1 MRLAALLGAAT
12 LLVLACASP
21 KSKDGELPNPP
32 QRLQQRGC
40 SFLPPAE
47 DRWFVVQRT
56 PEALVIARVG
66 RLDNDTH
73 AIEATLLP
81 MQAFASS
88 LERNRFAKALRQQAV
103 PAPRY
108 RIRSHELFDQ
118 AVGQTNCTVSYL
130 LVEDRH
136 PDTGTS
142 TVGSIL
148 VESMSLIC
156 PHPYNRSVGTMLTYT
171 HRSYPEDQDRAFKA
185 RASAVL
191 STFQFAEL

>member
-1 MRLAALLGAAT
+1 MRLLALFCAAVLLFG
-12 LLVLACASP
+12 CASSRP
-21 KSKDGELPNPP
+21 KNGELPNPP
-32 QRLQQRGC
+32 QRLQQRGW

-47 DRWFVVQRT
+47 DRWFMVQKA

-66 RLDNDTH
+66 RLANDTQ

-88 LERNRFAKALRQQAV
+88 LERNRFVKSLREQVV

-108 RIRSHELFDQ
+108 RIRAHELSDQ
-118 AVGQTNCTVSYL
+118 AVAQATCTVSYL
-130 LVEDRH
+130 LVEDRQ

-142 TVGSIL
+142 TVGAVLI
-148 VESMSLIC
+148 ESMSLIC
-156 PHPYNRSVGTMLTYT
+156 PHPNDRSVGTMLTYT

-185 RASAVL
+185 RAGAVL
-191 STFQFAEL
+191 NSFQFEPL